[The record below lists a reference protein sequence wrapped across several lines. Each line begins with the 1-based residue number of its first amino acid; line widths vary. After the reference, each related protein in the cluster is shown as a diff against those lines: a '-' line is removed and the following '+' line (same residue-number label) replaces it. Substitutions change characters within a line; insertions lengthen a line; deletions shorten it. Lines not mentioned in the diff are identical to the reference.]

1 MTYKKYIIP
10 GAAIAL
16 ALILLLFAL
25 LGGKE
30 EDQPVILTPVDP
42 DPTPAPLD
50 PVTPTPDPVPTPD
63 PADPQPQKYKRPA
76 TEPGLLWSL
85 EVARLGTLNPNRDIH
100 GFEFQLIEDKDG
112 YEVVPGMGDCDK
124 ITGIR
129 LYGDRIEIWL
139 DADYSL
145 VYANTIGAFAVI
157 NQPDGTERAQETSE
171 LWELEPGQPGQ
182 EHCITVKFSKTYPAA
197 TIFNL
202 RVAYG
207 KLD

>member
-16 ALILLLFAL
+16 AVALLAFAL

-30 EDQPVILTPVDP
+30 EDQPVVITPVDP
-42 DPTPAPLD
+42 TPSPAPLE
-50 PVTPTPDPVPTPD
+50 PVIPTPDPVPTPD
-63 PADPQPQKYKRPA
+63 PDPQPTKYKRPA
-76 TEPGLLWSL
+76 MGSGLLWSL
-85 EVARLGTLNPNRDIH
+85 EVARLAPLDPNRDIH
-100 GFEFQLIEDKDG
+100 GFEFQLVEDKDG
-112 YEVVPGMGDCDK
+112 YEVRPGLGDCDK

-139 DADYSL
+139 DADYDL

-157 NQPDGTERAQETSE
+157 NQPEGTERAQETSE
-171 LWELEPGQPGQ
+171 QWELQLGQPGQ
-182 EHCITVKFSKTYPAA
+182 EHCITVKFSKTYPAS